1 MSKVTYQ
8 PIVIE
13 KTNVII
19 DELIYSNFFKDNEI
33 MDIGFAMKTISDKLT
48 EKFINGELENE
59 ELFTTDE
66 FVAMLQMIIAEN
78 VLRELQKKGLIT
90 SYEDENTEE
99 VFFLTELGKQVK
111 DIEAMQENE
120 SITGKTN

>member
-1 MSKVTYQ
+1 MSKITYQ

-19 DELIYSNFFKDNEI
+19 DELIYSNFFEDNKI
-33 MDIGFAMKTISDKLT
+33 MDISFAIKTISDKLT
-48 EKFINGELENE
+48 EKFINGELENVD
-59 ELFTTDE
+59 LFVSGE
-66 FVAMLQMIIAEN
+66 FVGMLHMIIAEN

-111 DIEAMQENE
+111 DIEAMEEINTL
-120 SITGKTN
+120 SGKTN

>member
-1 MSKVTYQ
+1 MSKITYQ
-8 PIVIE
+8 PAVIE

-33 MDIGFAMKTISDKLT
+33 LDIGFAIKTISDNLT

-78 VLRELQKKGLIT
+78 VLRELQQKGLIT

-111 DIEAMQENE
+111 DLESLEENK
-120 SITGKTN
+120 SLTGKTN

>member
-59 ELFTTDE
+59 DLFVSGE
-66 FVAMLQMIIAEN
+66 FVGMLQMIIAEN

-111 DIEAMQENE
+111 DIEAMEEINTL
-120 SITGKTN
+120 SGKTN

>member
-8 PIVIE
+8 PIIIE

-120 SITGKTN
+120 TISGKTN

>member
-1 MSKVTYQ
+1 MSKITYQ

-13 KTNVII
+13 KANVII

-33 MDIGFAMKTISDKLT
+33 MDISFAIKTISDKLT

-59 ELFTTDE
+59 DLFVSGE
-66 FVAMLQMIIAEN
+66 FVGMLQMIIAEN

-111 DIEAMQENE
+111 DIEAMGEINTL
-120 SITGKTN
+120 SGKTN

>member
-1 MSKVTYQ
+1 MSKITYQ

-13 KTNVII
+13 KANVII

-33 MDIGFAMKTISDKLT
+33 MDISFAIKTISDKLT

-59 ELFTTDE
+59 DLFVSGE
-66 FVAMLQMIIAEN
+66 FVGMLQMIIAEN
-78 VLRELQKKGLIT
+78 VLRELQKKGLIN
-90 SYEDENTEE
+90 SLEVENTEE

-111 DIEAMQENE
+111 DIEAMEEINTL
-120 SITGKTN
+120 SGKTN

>member
-1 MSKVTYQ
+1 
-8 PIVIE
+8 
-13 KTNVII
+13 
-19 DELIYSNFFKDNEI
+19 
-33 MDIGFAMKTISDKLT
+33 MDISFAIKTISDKLT

-59 ELFTTDE
+59 DLFVSGE
-66 FVAMLQMIIAEN
+66 FVGMLQMIIAEN

-111 DIEAMQENE
+111 DIEAMGEINTL
-120 SITGKTN
+120 SGKTN

>member
-120 SITGKTN
+120 TISGKTN

>member
-1 MSKVTYQ
+1 MSKITYQ

-19 DELIYSNFFKDNEI
+19 DELIYSNFFEDNEI
-33 MDIGFAMKTISDKLT
+33 MDISFAIKTISDKLT

-59 ELFTTDE
+59 DLFVSGE
-66 FVAMLQMIIAEN
+66 FVGMLQMIIAEN

-111 DIEAMQENE
+111 DIEAMEEINTL
-120 SITGKTN
+120 SGKTN

>member
-1 MSKVTYQ
+1 MSKITYQ

-19 DELIYSNFFKDNEI
+19 DELIYSNFFNDNEI

-66 FVAMLQMIIAEN
+66 FVGMLQMIIAEN

-120 SITGKTN
+120 SISGKTN

>member
-1 MSKVTYQ
+1 MSKITYQ

-19 DELIYSNFFKDNEI
+19 DELIYSNFFEDNKI
-33 MDIGFAMKTISDKLT
+33 MDISFAIKTISDKLT

-59 ELFTTDE
+59 DLFVSGE
-66 FVAMLQMIIAEN
+66 FVGMLHMIIAEN

-111 DIEAMQENE
+111 DIEAMEDINTL
-120 SITGKTN
+120 SGKTN

>member
-1 MSKVTYQ
+1 MSKITYQ

-13 KTNVII
+13 KANVII

-33 MDIGFAMKTISDKLT
+33 MDISFAIKTISDKLT

-59 ELFTTDE
+59 DLFVSGE
-66 FVAMLQMIIAEN
+66 FVGMLQMIIAEN

-111 DIEAMQENE
+111 DVEAMGEINTL
-120 SITGKTN
+120 SGKTN

>member
-33 MDIGFAMKTISDKLT
+33 MDIGFAMKTISDILT

-120 SITGKTN
+120 TISGKTN

>member
-8 PIVIE
+8 PAVIE

-33 MDIGFAMKTISDKLT
+33 EDIGFAIKTISDNLT

-111 DIEAMQENE
+111 DSESLEENKAL
-120 SITGKTN
+120 TGKTN

>member
-1 MSKVTYQ
+1 MSKITYQ
-8 PIVIE
+8 PAVIE

-33 MDIGFAMKTISDKLT
+33 LDIGFAIKTISDNLT

-78 VLRELQKKGLIT
+78 VLRELQQKGLIT

-111 DIEAMQENE
+111 DLESLEENQ
-120 SITGKTN
+120 SLTGKTN

>member
-1 MSKVTYQ
+1 MSKITYQ

-13 KTNVII
+13 KANVII

-33 MDIGFAMKTISDKLT
+33 MDISFAIKTISDKLT

-59 ELFTTDE
+59 DLFVSGE
-66 FVAMLQMIIAEN
+66 FVGMLQMIIAEN

-111 DIEAMQENE
+111 DIEAMEEINTL
-120 SITGKTN
+120 SGKTN

>member
-1 MSKVTYQ
+1 MSKITYQ

-19 DELIYSNFFKDNEI
+19 DELIYSNFFEDNKI
-33 MDIGFAMKTISDKLT
+33 MDISFAIKTISDKLT

-59 ELFTTDE
+59 DLFVSGE
-66 FVAMLQMIIAEN
+66 FVGMLHMIIAEN

-111 DIEAMQENE
+111 DIEAMEEINTL
-120 SITGKTN
+120 SGKTN

>member
-1 MSKVTYQ
+1 MSKITYQ

-13 KTNVII
+13 KANVII

-33 MDIGFAMKTISDKLT
+33 MDISFAIKTISDKLT

-59 ELFTTDE
+59 DLFVSGE
-66 FVAMLQMIIAEN
+66 FVGMLKMIIAEN

-111 DIEAMQENE
+111 DIEAMGEINTL
-120 SITGKTN
+120 SGKTN

>member
-1 MSKVTYQ
+1 MSKITYQ

-19 DELIYSNFFKDNEI
+19 DELIYSNFFEDNEI
-33 MDIGFAMKTISDKLT
+33 MDISFAIKTISDKLT

-59 ELFTTDE
+59 DLFVSGE
-66 FVAMLQMIIAEN
+66 FVGMLHMIIAEN

-111 DIEAMQENE
+111 DIEAMEEINTL
-120 SITGKTN
+120 SGKTN

>member
-1 MSKVTYQ
+1 
-8 PIVIE
+8 
-13 KTNVII
+13 
-19 DELIYSNFFKDNEI
+19 
-33 MDIGFAMKTISDKLT
+33 MDISFAIKTISDKLT

-120 SITGKTN
+120 TISGKTN

>member
-1 MSKVTYQ
+1 MSKITYQ

-33 MDIGFAMKTISDKLT
+33 MDISFAIKTISDKLT

-59 ELFTTDE
+59 DLFVSGE
-66 FVAMLQMIIAEN
+66 FVGMLQMIIAEN

-111 DIEAMQENE
+111 DIEAMEEINTL
-120 SITGKTN
+120 SGKTN